1 MRKHHKI
8 TLSALAL
15 LAALAFF
22 AEPDR
27 PNASGQAQPIVQVEA
42 PQREAARPLVA
53 SLPVRAEMP
62 ELRGDPFSL
71 GGAMNPSQRAS
82 RARAA
87 APASAPIMAANPYR
101 FAGELRQ
108 PGATRRYLV
117 RGDDIV
123 EVKAGDVLEDG
134 YRVDALAE
142 NEVVLVHL
150 ASGVRHSV
158 ARGTATAPA
167 AATPAA
173 AALGAPSILLGAPG
187 QRTPP
192 RALRES

>member
-27 PNASGQAQPIVQVEA
+27 PNASGQSQPIVQVEA
-42 PQREAARPLVA
+42 PQGEAAQRLVA
-53 SLPVRAEMP
+53 SRPVRAAMP
-62 ELRGDPFSL
+62 ELRGDPFSP
-71 GGAMNPSQRAS
+71 GGGMNPSRRTS

-87 APASAPIMAANPYR
+87 APASVPIMAANPYR

-123 EVKAGDVLEDG
+123 EVKPGDVLEEG

-158 ARGTATAPA
+158 ARGTATAAPA
-167 AATPAA
+167 
-173 AALGAPSILLGAPG
+173 
-187 QRTPP
+187 TPP